1 MRFVETICRDKFA
14 LYDITSIMEEAIK
27 KSTVLIE
34 ALPYIK
40 KFFGKVFV
48 IKFGG
53 SALSDENT
61 RRSVLEDIV
70 FMNYAGMK
78 PVLVHGGGPYISM
91 KMKEVRKKPKFVDGL
106 RVTDKK
112 TMEIVD
118 SALSELNGILVE
130 EIKKHGAET
139 FGLSGKENKL
149 ITAKKIEHKEDIGFA
164 GTVDSVDT
172 TVMERLIETN
182 IIPVISPVA
191 MGSDGELYNVNAD
204 EAASN
209 IAVTLK
215 AEKLFI
221 LTNVRGIMK
230 EKGNL
235 DTLYGSLSLSDVEA
249 LLKKKIIAEGMIPK
263 TKACTDALHG
273 KVRKAHI
280 IDSSIPHA
288 LLLEIFTDK
297 GIGTEIIKLGRRTKA
312 TEGL

>member
-1 MRFVETICRDKFA
+1 
-14 LYDITSIMEEAIK
+14 MEEAIK
-27 KSTVLIE
+27 KSSVLIE

-40 KFFGKVFV
+40 KFFNKVFV

-53 SALSDENT
+53 SALSGENT
-61 RRSVLEDIV
+61 RKSVLEDIV
-70 FMNYAGMK
+70 FMNYSGMK
-78 PVLVHGGGPYISM
+78 PVLVHGGGPFINM
-91 KMKEVRKKPKFVDGL
+91 KMKEAHKKPRFVDGL
-106 RVTDKK
+106 RVTDKR
-112 TMEIVD
+112 TMDIVD
-118 SALSELNGILVE
+118 SALTELNGTLVE
-130 EIKKHGAET
+130 EIKKLGAEA

-149 ITAKKIEHKEDIGFA
+149 ITVKKRNHKEDIGFV

-182 IIPVISPVA
+182 IIPVVSPVA
-191 MGSDGELYNVNAD
+191 LGNDGELYNVNAD

-209 IAVTLK
+209 IAMALK

-221 LTNVRGIMK
+221 LTNVRGIMR
-230 EKGNL
+230 EKDNL
-235 DTLYGSLSLSDVEA
+235 DTLYGSLSLDDAEILV
-249 LLKKKIIAEGMIPK
+249 KKKIIAEGMIPK
-263 TKACTDALHG
+263 TRACMNALEG

-280 IDSSIPHA
+280 IDSNIPHA

>member
-1 MRFVETICRDKFA
+1 MNKVT
-14 LYDITSIMEEAIK
+14 EEAIK
-27 KSTVLIE
+27 KSNVLIE

-40 KFFGKVFV
+40 KFSRKVFV

-61 RRSVLEDIV
+61 RRTVLEDIV
-70 FMNYAGMK
+70 FMHYAGMR
-78 PVLVHGGGPYISM
+78 PVLVHGGGPFISE
-91 KMKEVRKKPKFVDGL
+91 KMKEARKKPRFVDGL

-118 SALSELNGILVE
+118 SALTGLNNILVE
-130 EIKKHGAET
+130 EIKKMGAEA

-149 ITAKKIEHKEDIGFA
+149 IQAKKIEHKGDVGFV
-164 GTVDSVDT
+164 GTVSSIDT
-172 TVMERLIETN
+172 TVLEKLVEAN

-191 MGSDGELYNVNAD
+191 IGADGELYNINAD
-204 EAASN
+204 EAASH
-209 IAVTLK
+209 IAMAFR

-230 EKGNL
+230 EKDNP
-235 DTLYGSLSLSDVEA
+235 DTLYGSLSLADVDT
-249 LLKKKIIAEGMIPK
+249 LNKKKIISDGMIPK
-263 TKACTDALHG
+263 TRACTEALEG

-280 IDSSIPHA
+280 IDSNLPHA

-312 TEGL
+312 TETL

>member
-1 MRFVETICRDKFA
+1 
-14 LYDITSIMEEAIK
+14 MEDAIS

-34 ALPYIK
+34 ALTYIK
-40 KFFGKVFV
+40 RFFHKVIV

-53 SALSDENT
+53 SALSDKGI
-61 RRSVLEDIV
+61 RHSVLEDIV

-78 PVLVHGGGPYISM
+78 PVLVHGGGFFINE
-91 KMKEVRKKPKFVDGL
+91 KLKEAKKRPRFIDGL

-118 SALSELNGILVE
+118 QALTQLNGILVD
-130 EIKKHGAET
+130 EIKKMGPEA

-149 ITAKKIEHKEDIGFA
+149 IVAKKIKHAEDIGFA
-164 GTVDSVDT
+164 GAVESVDT
-172 TVMERLIETN
+172 TVLGKFIDDN

-191 MGSDGELYNVNAD
+191 MGADGELYNVNAD
-204 EAASN
+204 EAASH
-209 IAVTLK
+209 IAMALK

-221 LTNVRGIMK
+221 LTNVRGIMR
-230 EKGNL
+230 EQGNTE
-235 DTLYGSLSLSDVEA
+235 TLYGSLSLSDAEV
-249 LLKKKIIAEGMIPK
+249 LMKKKIISEGMIPK
-263 TKACTDALHG
+263 TRACTNALEG
-273 KVRKAHI
+273 KVKKAHI
-280 IDSSIPHA
+280 IDGNIPHA